1 MKISVVQGSPGNEG
15 YGAFTN
21 RYLIDAIKTDKDT
34 IDYFQLNTISFNG
47 CQACMECKRKYK
59 ICFLNDSLTDVLE
72 SIRTSDLVLLSA
84 PVYIGDINAQAKAL
98 VDRMYSFLTDDYR
111 TNPECGRLTAG
122 KTLIFTLTQ
131 GNQNEFTYNEV
142 KNRYSAFFKRIGFTT
157 VFTLIVIVGSSEKGI
172 ISSESVQ
179 KSIKE
184 IVSQLQKSKN

>member
-1 MKISVVQGSPGNEG
+1 MKISVIQGSPRNEG
-15 YGAFTN
+15 NGAFAN

-34 IDYFQLNTISFNG
+34 LNYFPLNEISFNG
-47 CQACMECKRKYK
+47 CQACMECKRNSH

-98 VDRMYSFLTDDYR
+98 VDRLYSFLTDDYR
-111 TNPECGRLTAG
+111 TNPECGRLTTG
-122 KTLIFTLTQ
+122 KTIIFILTQ
-131 GNQNEFTYNEV
+131 GNQNESTYNEV

-157 VFTLIVIVGSSEKGI
+157 VFTLTVIAGSSENGI

-179 KSIKE
+179 KSINE
-184 IVSQLQKSKN
+184 VVSQLLTIKN